1 VSPAQFSAHDIVNL
15 IVRRKKLI
23 KVSFS
28 VVFLLSTLC
37 AFILPRKYES
47 SITILVQRD
56 ETLNPLV
63 SYEMAVSMASEDRL
77 RTFNEIIFSR
87 PSIEALI
94 DSIGLRRSIGST
106 RQQEDLIKE
115 LRKNIKTD
123 RKGDSF
129 SITYVDVDPVRA
141 QAAVS
146 AIENFFVKTE
156 LQVEHQR
163 DELTVEFFEKKLD
176 DLRQKFEENQKQMV
190 SLLRQRIQ
198 EQPTENRGL
207 YTQVENADK
216 QISDIDTRI
225 KTYEH
230 ELGVLR
236 SLPQSLESA
245 KGRQALDELQRAD
258 LPLSGDLHTVL
269 AKRDELLQRYT
280 PQYPEVQKLGGQV
293 TELLDRM
300 RKALETEISKQ
311 QSDLFTLQQKRG
323 QSINDLKQSSV
334 TQRVDQD
341 KEADYGIY
349 QKLYDEMKVKL
360 EQARTAR
367 DLGKRAANQFVV
379 IDPAQVPAE
388 ATKPNRTLLI
398 AGGFGLGLFMGL
410 LAAVGAE
417 LMDTR
422 VRSPLDVEV
431 YGKPIIAF
439 IPETLQ

>member
-1 VSPAQFSAHDIVNL
+1 
-15 IVRRKKLI
+15 
-23 KVSFS
+23 
-28 VVFLLSTLC
+28 
-37 AFILPRKYES
+37 
-47 SITILVQRD
+47 
-56 ETLNPLV
+56 
-63 SYEMAVSMASEDRL
+63 
-77 RTFNEIIFSR
+77 
-87 PSIEALI
+87 
-94 DSIGLRRSIGST
+94 
-106 RQQEDLIKE
+106 
-115 LRKNIKTD
+115 
-123 RKGDSF
+123 
-129 SITYVDVDPVRA
+129 
-141 QAAVS
+141 
-146 AIENFFVKTE
+146 
-156 LQVEHQR
+156 
-163 DELTVEFFEKKLD
+163 VEFFEKKLD

-207 YTQVENADK
+207 YTQVENTDK

-225 KTYEH
+225 KTYQR
-230 ELGVLR
+230 ELDVLR
-236 SLPQSLESA
+236 SLPQSPGSA

-280 PQYPEVQKLGGQV
+280 PQYPEVQKLEGQLV
-293 TELLDRM
+293 EILDRM

-311 QSDLFTLQQKRG
+311 QSDLFALQQKRG

-439 IPETLQ
+439 IPQTLE